1 MTTATT
7 GDRRARRRQQTRE
20 RIVDAAVELFI
31 RQGYDATTVDQI
43 AAAADVARG
52 TFFNH
57 FPGKED
63 VTHAWIDRRREE
75 LRDRITATAAP
86 DAITRIL
93 DGLKAVAA
101 LYDTDDTTRRV
112 MVRTW
117 IRCGGP
123 FGPDHGQTAEFIRAL
138 LDDGKS
144 TGQVRNDLD
153 TSVAGS
159 VLQDVFVGA
168 LCRWAAT
175 ETDSLEQ
182 HLQPAL
188 DLVMPLLQ
196 E

>member
-1 MTTATT
+1 MA
-7 GDRRARRRQQTRE
+7 GDRRARRKQQTRE
-20 RIVDAAVELFI
+20 QILDAAVELFI
-31 RQGYDATTVDQI
+31 RQGYDATIVDQI

-63 VTHAWIDRRREE
+63 VTHAWIQRRRHE
-75 LRDRITATAAP
+75 LRDTIAATTAP
-86 DAITRIL
+86 DATTRIL

-101 LYDTDDTTRRV
+101 LYDADSATRRA

-123 FGPDHGQTAEFIRAL
+123 FGAGHGQTAEFIRAV
-138 LDDGKS
+138 LDEGKDA
-144 TGQVRNDLD
+144 GQVRTDLD
-153 TSVAGS
+153 TGTAGS
-159 VLQDVFVGA
+159 VLQDVFIGA

-175 ETDSLEQ
+175 ETDSLKQ
-182 HLQPAL
+182 HLHPAL

-196 E
+196 R

>member
-1 MTTATT
+1 MATIT

-20 RIVDAAVELFI
+20 RIVDAAVELFVS
-31 RQGYDATTVDQI
+31 QGYDTTTVDQI

-57 FPGKED
+57 FPSKED
-63 VTHAWIDRRREE
+63 LTHAWIERRREE
-75 LRDRITATAAP
+75 LRDRVATMTAP
-86 DAITRIL
+86 DATTRLL

-101 LYDTDDTTRRV
+101 LYDADDTTRRV

-123 FGPDHGQTAEFIRAL
+123 FGPAHGQTAEFIRAL
-138 LDDGKS
+138 LDEGKN
-144 TGQVRNDLD
+144 TGQVRDDLD
-153 TSVAGS
+153 TLIAGL
-159 VLQDVFVGA
+159 VLQDVFLGA

-175 ETDSLEQ
+175 ETDSLKQ

-188 DLVMPLLQ
+188 DLVMPFLQ
-196 E
+196 R